1 MYLTLM
7 LGRRTSNQGYSIFR
21 LDWGDGTPLEH
32 TTKPKI
38 LEGTTL
44 LEHVYKEEKDSI
56 PSKVWL
62 WHLMVLTSVVGK
74 SLKQIFY

>member
-1 MYLTLM
+1 MILCCEV
-7 LGRRTSNQGYSIFR
+7 GPDAKGYSIFR

-32 TTKPKI
+32 TTRPKI

-44 LEHVYKEEKDSI
+44 LEHIYKSQDSI

-62 WHLMVLTSVVGK
+62 WHLMVLISVVGK
-74 SLKQIFY
+74 SLKLIF